1 MPKYLVKRQS
11 FLNNGIVEEGAIVEY
26 DGDVH
31 DNLELIE
38 DEPKPKGKGK
48 SKAPAAEGVEAQDDQ
63 QDQAGE

>member
-26 DGDVH
+26 DGEVH

-38 DEPKPKGKGK
+38 DDSKPKGKGGK
-48 SKAPAAEGVEAQDDQ
+48 SKALADDQ
-63 QDQAGE
+63 QEQAGE